1 MPKDDFKGAKCFKLL
16 KKTTF
21 FISFIIPKMIKICVN
36 FLMRISLLLATSL
49 LRTFYQLIITPNP

>member
-1 MPKDDFKGAKCFKLL
+1 MPKDDFKGAKCVKLYM
-16 KKTTF
+16 KTTF
-21 FISFIIPKMIKICVN
+21 FIIIPKMIKICVN